1 MSSLKDIQALSLPI
15 PQFDKDLNLI
25 RFKAIFKLM
34 QESQN
39 DIVHNTEILEGIT
52 LSFDQRVQ
60 DLENEDA
67 IQRGEL
73 DDILDRAPQSYKT
86 TDDVVFNQG
95 TFQEIVLPNY
105 PTLNANLITL
115 HGRTSALENLTDQPV
130 KTTSNVIFNG
140 ITITQA
146 AIIAGVNI
154 MTKFGSVD
162 GEISALQ
169 SDKLNKTTHASFI
182 ENFDLEGD
190 M

>member
-25 RFKAIFKLM
+25 RFKTIFKLM

-105 PTLNANLITL
+105 PTLNENLITL
-115 HGRTSALENLTDQPV
+115 HGRTSALENFRLSRVGAQPMLGNLEMNGN
-130 KTTSNVIFNG
+130 SIQNVDEIN
-140 ITITQA
+140 QRNVDN
-146 AIIAGVNI
+146 AIVQLDEA
-154 MTKFGSVD
+154 
-162 GEISALQ
+162 ISAL
-169 SDKLNKTTHASFI
+169 SYK
-182 ENFDLEGD
+182 ED
-190 M
+190 MW